1 MLAKLFWTVVESPKQ
16 DLIIPV
22 IQAKPSPSSVS
33 GVSSPIYLF
42 GRAQTSLDQSSVMA
56 ENVQKTRLNLKLL
69 GVLVAPNNSIAIIEK
84 GSQNFSFS
92 LEETIQD
99 GVVLKE
105 VHSDYVVISH
115 NGLLEKLQMVEDEA
129 VFSQGEQISSELT
142 EEQLKTLKTVKEN
155 AVTNPISIMRY
166 VRFQMIQKDGKVT
179 AVKVWP
185 QAEREIFASLGF
197 EPGDELKMV
206 SGYAIEELV
215 KSPTLWQE
223 LLKKTDL
230 DLTIERK
237 GQTQSVL
244 VQLD

>member
-1 MLAKLFWTVVESPKQ
+1 M
-16 DLIIPV
+16 PV
-22 IQAKPSPSSVS
+22 IQSQPTSASVS
-33 GVSSPIYLF
+33 GVASPIYLF
-42 GRAQTSLDQSSVMA
+42 GRAPIASDQPLLNT

-115 NGLLEKLQMVEDEA
+115 NGLLETLQMVEGDV
-129 VFSQGEQISSELT
+129 VFSQGEEVSVDLT
-142 EEQLKTLKTVKEN
+142 EKQLQTLKTVKEN
-155 AVTNPISIMRY
+155 AIKNPISIMRY
-166 VRFQMIQKDGKVT
+166 VRFQMVQKDGKVT

-223 LLKKTDL
+223 LLQKTDL
-230 DLTIERK
+230 DLTIERN
-237 GQTQSVL
+237 GQEQSVL